1 MAAHAQDLDPH
12 ALAKKLLAAGAVAEL
27 DLLRSERKAEKRLAD
42 ADASL
47 ARDEAR
53 LRRAQERLERSRESV
68 AAAAAT
74 LREAQTRRAEGPPR
88 VQD

>member
-1 MAAHAQDLDPH
+1 MAAIDQDLDTQI
-12 ALAKKLLAAGAVAEL
+12 LTEKLLTAGAKAEL
-27 DLLRSERKAEKRLAD
+27 ELLESERKAEKRLAD
-42 ADASL
+42 AMAVL

-74 LREAQTRRAEGPPR
+74 LLAVQAQRADGPTWT
-88 VQD
+88 QD